1 MTRHVHTVQIY
12 YEDTDFSGV
21 VYHPNYLKYFERA
34 REHMLG
40 AAELV
45 RLWNEEGVGFVV
57 YRVGE
62 LTFHEGAT
70 YGDLVEIHTEAELRS
85 EYRVAFTHEARRA
98 GDARILVRGTVEMVC
113 VNRDR
118 KPVRLPDVVTRAF
131 VGG

>member
-1 MTRHVHTVQIY
+1 MTVHSHNIQIY

-40 AAELV
+40 ADELV
-45 RLWNEEGVGFVV
+45 RLWREQGVGFVV

-62 LTFHEGAT
+62 LTFHEGAV
-70 YGDLVEIHTEAELRS
+70 YGDIITIRTEAELMS
-85 EYRVAFTHEARRA
+85 DYRIAFRHEVRR
-98 GDARILVRGTVEMVC
+98 GDEARILVRGTVEMVC

-118 KPVRLPDVVTRAF
+118 KPVPLPEVVTRAF
-131 VGG
+131 REG